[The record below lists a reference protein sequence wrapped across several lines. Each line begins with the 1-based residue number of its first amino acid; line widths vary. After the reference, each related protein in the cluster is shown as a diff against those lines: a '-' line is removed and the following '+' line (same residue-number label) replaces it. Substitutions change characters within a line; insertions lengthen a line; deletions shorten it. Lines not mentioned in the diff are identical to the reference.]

1 MIAKPLLTASLFA
14 LAAAAF
20 AQEQYPSRPIT
31 MIMPWPPGGFV
42 DLTAR
47 PLAVTMEKILQQ
59 PVVIATKS
67 GAGGAV
73 GLAAAANSKPDG
85 YSIVTSAS
93 SVSLIPAVDQL
104 FDRKPAYTLNQL
116 APIALIWTNPIYLVV
131 NSGSPW
137 KSVKELVA
145 DVSQHQGQK
154 SYSSSGLYGALHIPT
169 EMFLQAAKLKMRHV
183 PTNGG
188 GPALTALLGGHVDMT
203 TGAPAAISGHI
214 KAGKL
219 RGLAGWGAKRHALLP
234 EVPTF
239 MELGYKD
246 IEYYVWVGMFAP
258 AGTPDAAMKVLR
270 EAARKAVNDPDLK
283 TAMEKLNTP
292 INYLDAPEFQQF
304 WDRDAKQLANVVKAI
319 GRVEAKK

>member
-20 AQEQYPSRPIT
+20 AQEQSPSRPIT

-116 APIALIWTNPIYLVV
+116 APIALLWTDPTYLVV
-131 NSGSPW
+131 RSESLW
-137 KSVKELVA
+137 KSVKELV
-145 DVSQHQGQK
+145 
-154 SYSSSGLYGALHIPT
+154 
-169 EMFLQAAKLKMRHV
+169 
-183 PTNGG
+183 
-188 GPALTALLGGHVDMT
+188 
-203 TGAPAAISGHI
+203 
-214 KAGKL
+214 
-219 RGLAGWGAKRHALLP
+219 
-234 EVPTF
+234 
-239 MELGYKD
+239 
-246 IEYYVWVGMFAP
+246 
-258 AGTPDAAMKVLR
+258 
-270 EAARKAVNDPDLK
+270 
-283 TAMEKLNTP
+283 
-292 INYLDAPEFQQF
+292 
-304 WDRDAKQLANVVKAI
+304 
-319 GRVEAKK
+319 